1 MSSAKI
7 LSRENEES
15 NFLSLIGCSKNM
27 EICFIALGNPD
38 IFPFSLGKRDLQEV
52 TFPGTR

>member
-15 NFLSLIGCSKNM
+15 NFLSLIRCSKNI